1 MELTLKQLVEKS
13 ESLGKLLNKEL
24 PIRSAYRL
32 GRLLNAI
39 KIELKEYDIH
49 RNLLIKKYGKEK
61 DGQFS
66 IDPKDELAI
75 ESFVRDNEELMSVWV
90 KIDSYNPISINELG
104 DIKLSP
110 IDLGNLEIFFIPE

>member
-32 GRLLNAI
+32 GRLSNAI
-39 KIELKEYDIH
+39 KSELEQYDIH

-61 DGQFS
+61 DGQIS
-66 IDPKDELAI
+66 IDPKDKLAI
-75 ESFVRDNEELMSVWV
+75 DKFVKDNDELLSVSV